1 MVYFIET
8 ETGMMKVLLAIT
20 AQKMKFSI
28 TDFFGK
34 CDQIRGF
41 LRIFSHL
48 LKKSVMDN
56 FIFRTVY
63 IKSDISHIPIQY

>member
-48 LKKSVMDN
+48 LKSL
-56 FIFRTVY
+56 
-63 IKSDISHIPIQY
+63 